1 MQTGF
6 EQPNI
11 RNRVNNA

>member
-1 MQTGF
+1 MKQKDHF

-11 RNRVNNA
+11 RV